1 MQLCHTGLQCYTIK
15 RMNKRINYQLIFI
28 NKQNNKNNRARE
40 YKDSY
45 HAIMKWTNV
54 SASRM

>member
-1 MQLCHTGLQCYTIK
+1 
-15 RMNKRINYQLIFI
+15 MNKRINYQLIFI
-28 NKQNNKNNRARE
+28 NKQNNKNNRASE